1 MSSADFGTKET
12 QIYFPNCQIV
22 VLFKL
27 VQVVILE
34 KESDNPAPRSQ
45 PVIVGDKSTLGRT
58 RNLYNPD
65 CHYSLASDS
74 LP

>member
-27 VQVVILE
+27 VQVVLLE
-34 KESDNPAPRSQ
+34 KESDNPAPLSQ
-45 PVIVGDKSTLGRT
+45 PAIVGDKSMLGRT

-74 LP
+74 FP